1 MKPLSEREL
10 RMNQQAAM
18 AAAAVLSEPVE
29 AATRCEQVTQ
39 DMRRQATGFGGL
51 MRGMM
56 RVNDAMGRATPGTI
70 GKMSTQLERAGLP
83 ISFIL
88 AVTRSHVLAI
98 EERQQG
104 EDLVAGQVL
113 KSWDRAGFVARRG
126 NDRANAYR
134 GVPDDRQVLILFLPI
149 EGRGNRYLAAAA
161 RNAAAAGAAGFP
173 HQMMVAKD
181 APSQRVIDVLGAT
194 SGGAGPNIMIG
205 GQSLQDI
212 VQAAAQQTAAAQ
224 PQAAPASAAQRLQ
237 DLETLRASG
246 AVTGD
251 EYAAKRQQIIAEL

>member
-10 RMNQQAAM
+10 RMNQQAAL

-29 AATRCEQVTQ
+29 AATRCEQVTR
-39 DMRRQATGFGGL
+39 DMGRQASGFGGI

-56 RVNDAMGRATPGTI
+56 RANDAMSRATPGTM
-70 GKMSTQLERAGLP
+70 GKMTTQMQTAGLP
-83 ISFIL
+83 NSFIL
-88 AVTRSHVLAI
+88 AVTGSHVLAI
-98 EERQQG
+98 EEHQQG
-104 EDLVAGQVL
+104 DDLVAGRVL

-126 NDRANAYR
+126 SDRANALR
-134 GVPDDRQVLILFLPI
+134 GVPDDRQVVILFLPI
-149 EGRGNRYLAAAA
+149 EGQGNRYLQAAA

-181 APSQRVIDVLGAT
+181 APSQRVLDVLGAT
-194 SGGAGPNIMIG
+194 ANAGPNIVIG
-205 GQSLQDI
+205 GQRLQDI
-212 VQAAAQQTAAAQ
+212 IAQQAPAAQ
-224 PQAAPASAAQRLQ
+224 PQAPAPSAAQRLQ

-246 AVTGD
+246 VITDD